1 MAKLT
6 IGLNEVEVLKNDGTL
21 KLDETESYVLLDELQ
36 TYQDHGKLKERF
48 IVRQVESGEL
58 LELTV
63 VKTFR
68 GRMDLVGRVN
78 SATTKP
84 LNNVLKKRLDPK
96 QEASVTASAFRD
108 KLTQVKKELA
118 K

>member
-1 MAKLT
+1 MAKLN
-6 IGLNEVEVLKNDGTL
+6 IGLNEVEALKNDGDL
-21 KLDETESYVLLDELQ
+21 AVSETENYVLLDELQ

-48 IVRQVESGEL
+48 IVRQGETGEV

-68 GRMDLVGRVN
+68 GRSDLVGRVN

-84 LNNVLKKRLDPK
+84 LNSALKKRLEPK
-96 QEASVTASAFRD
+96 QEPSVTASAFRD

>member
-1 MAKLT
+1 M
-6 IGLNEVEVLKNDGTL
+6 L
-21 KLDETESYVLLDELQ
+21 KLSINNKDVEELKHSKQLVTSGDNTYILLDELQ

-48 IVRQVESGEL
+48 IVRPLETNVP

-68 GRMDLVGRVN
+68 GRSDLVGRVS
-78 SATTKP
+78 SATIKP
-84 LNNVLKKRLDPK
+84 LTSALKKRLEPK
-96 QEASVTASAFRD
+96 QEPSVTASAFRD
-108 KLTQVKKELA
+108 KLTQVKKELS

>member
-1 MAKLT
+1 MAKLN
-6 IGLNEVEVLKNDGTL
+6 IGLNEVEALKNDGTL
-21 KLDETESYVLLDELQ
+21 KLGETESYVLLDELQ

-68 GRMDLVGRVN
+68 GRSDLIGRVS

-84 LNNVLKKRLDPK
+84 LTSALKKRLEPK
-96 QEASVTASAFRD
+96 QEPSVTASSFRD